1 MSFTSESGSQNTSQ
15 NSMLSQ
21 ATSINESRGLGE
33 DQVIGKYCDFEAL
46 KKKWK
51 CQDIEEV
58 KEIIRRVLTNDI
70 VKEAE
75 VHAARKRQEALKN
88 NANILK

>member
-1 MSFTSESGSQNTSQ
+1 M
-15 NSMLSQ
+15 
-21 ATSINESRGLGE
+21 
-33 DQVIGKYCDFEAL
+33 
-46 KKKWK
+46 
-51 CQDIEEV
+51 